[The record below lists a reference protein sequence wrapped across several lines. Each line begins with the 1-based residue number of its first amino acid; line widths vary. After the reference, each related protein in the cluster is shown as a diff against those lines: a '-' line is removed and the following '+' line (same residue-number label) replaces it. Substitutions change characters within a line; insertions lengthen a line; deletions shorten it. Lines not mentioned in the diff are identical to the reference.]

1 MDLPEWLQRSRLN
14 RIQGVLVDDQVKI
27 FAQSSVLQAQYLI
40 WSIYMWRVF
49 DSISYPVL
57 IFIAAFMLL
66 APFSP
71 MPHVIEKLIMLKDGN
86 LTRGVDIFD
95 LCFHL
100 APTALLAIK
109 FFRSRKQ
116 K

>member
-1 MDLPEWLQRSRLN
+1 MLRL
-14 RIQGVLVDDQVKI
+14 L
-27 FAQSSVLQAQYLI
+27 
-40 WSIYMWRVF
+40 

-71 MPHVIEKLIMLKDGN
+71 MPHVVEKLMMLKNGN
-86 LTRGVDIFD
+86 LTQAVDIFD

-100 APTALLAIK
+100 APTLLLAIK
-109 FFRSRKQ
+109 FFRSLRSKRG
-116 K
+116 

>member
-1 MDLPEWLQRSRLN
+1 
-14 RIQGVLVDDQVKI
+14 
-27 FAQSSVLQAQYLI
+27 
-40 WSIYMWRVF
+40 MWRLL
-49 DSISYPVL
+49 DSVSYPVL

-71 MPHVIEKLIMLKDGN
+71 MPHVFEKITMLKNGN
-86 LTRGVDIFD
+86 LTRAVDIFD

-100 APTALLAIK
+100 APTILLVVK
-109 FFRSRKQ
+109 FVRNRQQ

>member
-1 MDLPEWLQRSRLN
+1 
-14 RIQGVLVDDQVKI
+14 
-27 FAQSSVLQAQYLI
+27 
-40 WSIYMWRVF
+40 MWRLL
-49 DSISYPVL
+49 DSLSYPIL

-71 MPHVIEKLIMLKDGN
+71 MPHVVEKLMMLKDGN
-86 LTRGVDIFD
+86 LTRAVDIFD

-100 APTALLAIK
+100 APAVLLALK